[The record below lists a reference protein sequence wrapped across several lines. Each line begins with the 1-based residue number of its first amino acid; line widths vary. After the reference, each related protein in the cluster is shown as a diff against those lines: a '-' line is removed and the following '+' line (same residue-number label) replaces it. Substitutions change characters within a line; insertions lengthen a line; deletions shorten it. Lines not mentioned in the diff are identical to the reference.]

1 MSQLTRI
8 YLARHGETHW
18 NVEKRLQ
25 GQCDS
30 ELTQQ
35 GIKQAKTLI
44 EKSRELGISQIIS
57 STLGRAESTAQIIA
71 SELKQNTQTFA
82 GLEERHFGLWQGKH
96 YSAVA
101 VQPYYYQIFNQV
113 TDHQPPSGESAL
125 EAVARFS
132 MALQNIIKQSVDQF
146 TLVVSHG
153 DIMRCFLSSLG
164 EPISGDAYSEFD
176 NGCLIAIDYCHA
188 RREFSRV

>member
-1 MSQLTRI
+1 MSHFTRI

-35 GIKQAKTLI
+35 GIKQANTLI

-57 STLGRAESTAQIIA
+57 SNLGRAQSTAEIIA
-71 SELKQNTQTFA
+71 QALKQGTYTFA
-82 GLEERHFGLWQGKH
+82 GLEERHFGLWQGKQ

-101 VQPYYYQIFNQV
+101 DQPYYYQIFNQV

-125 EAVARFS
+125 AAVARFS
-132 MALQNIIKQSVDQF
+132 MALKDIIKQSVDDL
-146 TLVVSHG
+146 TLVISHG

-176 NGCLIAIDYCHA
+176 NGCLIAIDYCHKRKGFVRA
-188 RREFSRV
+188 